1 MVRLL
6 PYPVVNAYILIL
18 FFLSNLL
25 FPFALQKTHF
35 LLSSQVT
42 EHAAKHSPVP
52 AMLWQPLRKEG
63 YTSLCLP
70 HWQWEARSVSLS
82 NTHIVQNITELV
94 LFWIDLLSSSL
105 VLNNSLGSTA
115 KGCHSESSNFLLPA
129 SEFISTAICKL
140 YKLGS
145 ITRSFQKKIS
155 FCWWLLFQST
165 KVSF

>member
-6 PYPVVNAYILIL
+6 PYSVVNAYILIL

-35 LLSSQVT
+35 LLSSQST
-42 EHAAKHSPVP
+42 QPSTAQSQPCCDSHSERKATP
-52 AMLWQPLRKEG
+52 A
-63 YTSLCLP
+63 
-70 HWQWEARSVSLS
+70 SVSLTGS
-82 NTHIVQNITELV
+82 EKHAQYLCQTHTSCRTSQ
-94 LFWIDLLSSSL
+94 SL
-105 VLNNSLGSTA
+105 CYFGSTYYHHRWSWIILLGA
-115 KGCHSESSNFLLPA
+115 QLKAVIQKAAISCFLQ
-129 SEFISTAICKL
+129 EFISTAICKL